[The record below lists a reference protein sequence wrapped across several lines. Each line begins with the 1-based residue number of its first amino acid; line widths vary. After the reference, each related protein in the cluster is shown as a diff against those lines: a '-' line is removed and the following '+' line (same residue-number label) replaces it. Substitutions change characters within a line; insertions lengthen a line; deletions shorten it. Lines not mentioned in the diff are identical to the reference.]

1 MGPNYNNSFESSVN
15 DDHSTR
21 SSRYECKNALF
32 PPSQPTSSVG
42 GTSIQEQSTAMQI
55 SRKSGFTNRLHELS
69 AKIAGPVN
77 GFANKLGCEAFMPT
91 SLDKECDKASR
102 ILTSFCDGTPLTT
115 PSPNESLSRR
125 KAIVRIPRQVIKSAA
140 GLAIFTAFRSG
151 AQFSWGSGSGVVVAR
166 RTDGSWSPPSAFAV
180 NTLSVGFMLSMD
192 IYDCVCVLRSPEA
205 VAAFTKPRVSFGGE
219 VAVTA
224 GPVGTGVYIDSAVN
238 SDGIDEPIWSYVKS
252 RGFSISQIVIL
263 ACSILVI
270 FASTLF
276 LIPKS
281 AILSRI
287 GAALALSCLQYSF
300 YTSLLESSL
309 PQAQITGISLF
320 SWGLYANGAEQV
332 LLSRYDADD
341 VPMAKERHSDRRL
354 STVTRLLRAM
364 GMYFS
369 LRRVGLRGEISMK
382 KRVPSNSILFV
393 TTKIVE
399 CVGCYLILD
408 AILLAPRPEGHLI
421 TREKQSLFNLSS
433 LTCEDLIFRISSS
446 LGNWVIGYVSVRLAH
461 GFVAAVS
468 VLLGLC
474 KPEDWPHLNGPISSW
489 STIRTFWGTFWHQL
503 FRKALTGWGDF
514 IPDRVLRLRRGTLLS
529 RYSRLILTFFTSALM
544 HRCLHYFYRLEAGE
558 WYEIETFF
566 LLQPLAIMFED
577 AAQAATAH
585 VPLSRPLRWIV
596 GFIWLCA
603 FFTWVTPTFLYPT
616 IRVPDPGQLLPFSV
630 VGNLM
635 KY

>member
-1 MGPNYNNSFESSVN
+1 MGSNNNNLFELPISEN
-15 DDHSTR
+15 HNTR
-21 SSRYECKNALF
+21 PTGYECKNAHC
-32 PPSQPTSSVG
+32 PPPPPTSSVNS
-42 GTSIQEQSTAMQI
+42 TSIQEQFTEMQI
-55 SRKSGFTNRLHELS
+55 NRKSGFANRLHVLS

-77 GFANKLGCEAFMPT
+77 DFANKLGCEAFMPT
-91 SLDKECDKASR
+91 TLDKECDKAAR
-102 ILTSFCDGTPLTT
+102 ILTSFCEGTPL
-115 PSPNESLSRR
+115 PPNESLSRR
-125 KAIVRIPRQVIKSAA
+125 KAIVRIPRQVLKPAA

-166 RTDGSWSPPSAFAV
+166 RPDGSWSPPSSFAV
-180 NTLSVGFMLSMD
+180 NTLSVGFMVAMD
-192 IYDCVCVLRSPEA
+192 IYDCVCVLRTPEA

-219 VAVTA
+219 IAVTA
-224 GPVGTGVYIDSAVN
+224 GPVGTGVYVDSTVN
-238 SDGIDEPIWSYVKS
+238 SNGIDQPIWSYVKS
-252 RGFSISQIVIL
+252 RGFSISQILIL
-263 ACSILVI
+263 ACSIPVI
-270 FASTLF
+270 FSSAIVF
-276 LIPKS
+276 IPKS
-281 AILSRI
+281 GVLSRI
-287 GAALALSCLQYSF
+287 GVAVALSCLQYSL

-320 SWGLYANGAEQV
+320 SWGLYANGTEQV
-332 LLSRYDADD
+332 LLSRYNTDD
-341 VPMAKERHSDRRL
+341 VRTAKERRSGRSL

-382 KRVPSNSILFV
+382 KRVSSNSIQFV
-393 TTKIVE
+393 ISKIVE

-433 LTCEDLIFRISSS
+433 LTREDAIFRISSS

-489 STIRTFWGTFWHQL
+489 STVRTFWGTFWHQL

-514 IPDRVLRLRRGTLLS
+514 IPDRVLRLRRGTQLS

-566 LLQPLAIMFED
+566 LLQPVAIMFED
-577 AAQAATAH
+577 AVQAATVH
-585 VPLSRPLRWIV
+585 IPLSRPLRWIV

-616 IRVPDPGQLLPFSV
+616 MRVPDPGQLLPFSV
-630 VGNLM
+630 LGHLI
-635 KY
+635 KQ

>member
-1 MGPNYNNSFESSVN
+1 MGSNNNNLFELPVN
-15 DDHSTR
+15 EDPRPTG
-21 SSRYECKNALF
+21 YECKNTHF
-32 PPSQPTSSVG
+32 SPPPPYSANSTS
-42 GTSIQEQSTAMQI
+42 TQEQSTEMQI
-55 SRKSGFTNRLHELS
+55 NRKSGFANRLHVLS

-91 SLDKECDKASR
+91 TLDKECDKASR
-102 ILTSFCDGTPLTT
+102 ILTSFCDGTPLSTT
-115 PSPNESLSRR
+115 SPNDSLSRR
-125 KAIVRIPRQVIKSAA
+125 KAIVRIPRQVLKSAA

-166 RTDGSWSPPSAFAV
+166 RPDGSWSPPSSFAV
-180 NTLSVGFMLSMD
+180 NTLSVGFMVAMD
-192 IYDCVCVLRSPEA
+192 IYDCVCVLRTPEA

-224 GPVGTGVYIDSAVN
+224 GPVGTGVYVDSTVN
-238 SDGIDEPIWSYVKS
+238 SNGVDEPIWSYVKS
-252 RGFSISQIVIL
+252 RGLLWQMKALDLIP
-263 ACSILVI
+263 VI
-270 FASTLF
+270 FASIIVF
-276 LIPKS
+276 IPKS
-281 AILSRI
+281 GILSRV
-287 GAALALSCLQYSF
+287 GAAVALSCLQYSL

-320 SWGLYANGAEQV
+320 SWGLYANGTEQV

-341 VPMAKERHSDRRL
+341 ILTVEERRLGRRL
-354 STVTRLLRAM
+354 STVTRLLRAV
-364 GMYFS
+364 GVYFS

-382 KRVPSNSILFV
+382 QRVSSNSILFV
-393 TTKIVE
+393 ITKIIE

-408 AILLAPRPEGHLI
+408 AILLAPRPERHLI

-433 LTCEDLIFRISSS
+433 LTREDVIFRIYSS
-446 LGNWVIGYVSVRLAH
+446 LGNWVIGYISVRLAH

-489 STIRTFWGTFWHQL
+489 STVRTFWGTFWHQL

-514 IPDRVLRLRRGTLLS
+514 IPDRVLRLRRGMPLS
-529 RYSRLILTFFTSALM
+529 RYLRLILTFFTSALM

-566 LLQPLAIMFED
+566 LLQPVAIMFED
-577 AAQAATAH
+577 AMQAATVH
-585 VPLSRPLRWIV
+585 IPLSRPLRWIV

-616 IRVPDPGQLLPFSV
+616 MRVPDPGQLLPFSV
-630 VGNLM
+630 LGHLI
-635 KY
+635 KK

>member
-1 MGPNYNNSFESSVN
+1 MGSNNNHLFELPVN
-15 DDHSTR
+15 EDLNTR
-21 SSRYECKNALF
+21 PTGYECKNTHF
-32 PPSQPTSSVG
+32 PPPPPYSANSTS
-42 GTSIQEQSTAMQI
+42 TQEQSTEMQI
-55 SRKSGFTNRLHELS
+55 NRKSGFVNRLHVLS

-77 GFANKLGCEAFMPT
+77 DFANKLGCEAFMPT
-91 SLDKECDKASR
+91 TLDKECDKASR

-115 PSPNESLSRR
+115 TSPNDSLSRR
-125 KAIVRIPRQVIKSAA
+125 KAIVRIPRQVLKSAA

-166 RTDGSWSPPSAFAV
+166 RPDGSWSLPSSFAV
-180 NTLSVGFMLSMD
+180 NTLSVGFMVAMD
-192 IYDCVCVLRSPEA
+192 IYDCVCVLRTPEA

-224 GPVGTGVYIDSAVN
+224 GPVGTGVYVDSTVN
-238 SDGIDEPIWSYVKS
+238 SNGVDEPIWSYVKS
-252 RGFSISQIVIL
+252 RGLLWQMKALELIP
-263 ACSILVI
+263 VI
-270 FASTLF
+270 FASIIVF
-276 LIPKS
+276 IPKS
-281 AILSRI
+281 GVLSRI
-287 GAALALSCLQYSF
+287 GAAVALSCLQYSL

-320 SWGLYANGAEQV
+320 SWGLYANGTEQV

-341 VPMAKERHSDRRL
+341 ILTVEERRLGRRL
-354 STVTRLLRAM
+354 STVTRLLRAV
-364 GMYFS
+364 GIYFS

-382 KRVPSNSILFV
+382 KRVSSNSILFV
-393 TTKIVE
+393 ITKIIE

-433 LTCEDLIFRISSS
+433 LAREDVIFRISSS
-446 LGNWVIGYVSVRLAH
+446 LGNWVIGYISVRLAH

-489 STIRTFWGTFWHQL
+489 STVRTFWGTFWHQL

-514 IPDRVLRLRRGTLLS
+514 IPDRVLRLRRGTSLS

-566 LLQPLAIMFED
+566 LLQPVAIMFED
-577 AAQAATAH
+577 AIQAAT
-585 VPLSRPLRWIV
+585 VRIPLSRPLRWIV

-616 IRVPDPGQLLPFSV
+616 MRVPDPGQLLPFSV
-630 VGNLM
+630 FGHLI
-635 KY
+635 KK